1 MVKIKNLEMASAVSA
16 NNDIKITSAFCGFVE
31 NAVYLPTN
39 SKVSAH
45 TFDYAPDKGREM
57 ASVSAK
63 TVDEIESYMKSGKVA
78 ESVAIGNVRA
88 EVCMSKDKQFI
99 IYQWF
104 HFEDFHY
111 KPMSKPISYSE
122 HDAEIVSQMFGL

>member
-1 MVKIKNLEMASAVSA
+1 MVKIKNLEMAPAVSA

-57 ASVSAK
+57 ASASAK
-63 TVDEIESYMKSGKVA
+63 SVDEIERFMKAGKVA
-78 ESVAIGNVRA
+78 DSVAVGFVRRA
-88 EVCMSKDKQFI
+88 SAYRVR
-99 IYQWF
+99 
-104 HFEDFHY
+104 
-111 KPMSKPISYSE
+111 PLVLAP
-122 HDAEIVSQMFGL
+122 AFG

>member
-45 TFDYAPDKGREM
+45 TFD
-57 ASVSAK
+57 
-63 TVDEIESYMKSGKVA
+63 
-78 ESVAIGNVRA
+78 
-88 EVCMSKDKQFI
+88 
-99 IYQWF
+99 
-104 HFEDFHY
+104 
-111 KPMSKPISYSE
+111 
-122 HDAEIVSQMFGL
+122 